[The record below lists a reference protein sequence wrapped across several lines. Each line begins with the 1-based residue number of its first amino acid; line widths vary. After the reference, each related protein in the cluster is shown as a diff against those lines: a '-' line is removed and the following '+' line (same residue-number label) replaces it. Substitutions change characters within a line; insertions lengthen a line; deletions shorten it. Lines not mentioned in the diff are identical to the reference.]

1 MSTTTPST
9 PEAFD
14 PSKFVQGLP
23 SEHLAIIAE
32 FADEADTQLRLL
44 SRAGKNFQAPSGKD
58 MLLVFKA
65 AEIELSSRF
74 SVEPDAPDAR
84 ELPQKYNDYAEK
96 NHLPTTSA
104 SEWVR
109 EMRDE
114 VLAPAQADSGK
125 DSSDDDN
132 EDSGTGKKKRKG
144 MRLPAIATP
153 NQIHKMFDVTAHH
166 PRNHLVVRVL
176 YASGI
181 RRQELVDLLVADLY
195 LDRNILFVRG
205 GKADKDRYVLID
217 DETSRLLREYTRE
230 LRLED
235 KVFNVSTRT
244 INRIVDEAAELSG
257 AEARFKAMGRKFTV
271 HSLRHCFATHMY
283 ESGADLFLLKTLLGH
298 LFLNVTKMYVHVG
311 VRALTRSYQRCHPL
325 ARNDTPPQDIPQRD
339 NELVQLEDD
348 ED

>member
-1 MSTTTPST
+1 MSTSNA

-14 PSKFVQGLP
+14 PRKFVQGLP
-23 SEHLAIIAE
+23 TEHLAVIAE

-44 SRAGKNFQAPSGKD
+44 SRAGKNFQAPTGKD

-65 AEIELSSRF
+65 AEHELTSRF
-74 SVEPDAPDAR
+74 SVEPDAPVR
-84 ELPQKYNDYAEK
+84 RPLPQKYDDYDQTSR
-96 NHLPTTSA
+96 LPTSGD
-104 SEWVR
+104 SEWII

-114 VLAPAQADSGK
+114 VPPKESDSGK
-125 DSSDDDN
+125 DSSDDD
-132 EDSGTGKKKRKG
+132 ESSAAPKKKRKG
-144 MRLPAIATP
+144 MRLPAIADID
-153 NQIHKMFDVTAHH
+153 QILKMFDVTAHH
-166 PRNHLVVRVL
+166 QRNHLVVRVL

-195 LDRNILFVRG
+195 LDRNVLFVRG